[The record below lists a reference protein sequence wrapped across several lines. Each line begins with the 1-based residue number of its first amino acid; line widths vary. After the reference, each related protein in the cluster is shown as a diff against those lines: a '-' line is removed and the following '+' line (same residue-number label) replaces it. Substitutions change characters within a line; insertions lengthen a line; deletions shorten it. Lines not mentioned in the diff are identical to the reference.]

1 MADYDI
7 LIETN
12 GLNDLPKMIEKVHQH
27 KYLFVIT
34 DKNLFH
40 LYHER
45 LSDIL
50 NQFYVQYVV
59 VEPGEKSKSLK
70 TYQNV
75 SETLIEK
82 GIRRSDLILAFGGGV
97 IGDLAGFVAST
108 LYRGIPFVQIPTSLL
123 AMVDSSIGGK
133 VGIDLPHGKNL
144 LGSFYNP
151 LFVLVDPYLLETLPL
166 REYRNGLAEMIKA
179 GLIGDKKLYH
189 YLLEHEKVTENEIQM
204 AICVKRELVLND
216 PYDRN
221 ERMKLNFGH
230 TFGHAIERK
239 HQYET
244 YLHGEAISYG
254 MLIALEI
261 AISLNETKQELYDEL
276 KNLLVQRGLV
286 SEPLLRAE
294 EYKDQIIHDKKLLSD
309 GLHFILVTKPGDA
322 KIITLKLED
331 L

>member
-1 MADYDI
+1 MVDYDI
-7 LIETN
+7 SIGKDGLNELPKLIEQVN
-12 GLNDLPKMIEKVHQH
+12 QS
-27 KYLFVIT
+27 KYLFIIT
-34 DKNLFH
+34 DQNLFH

-45 LSDIL
+45 ISHLL
-50 NQFYVQYVV
+50 NQFFVQYIV

-70 TYQNV
+70 TYEHVTQ
-75 SETLIEK
+75 TLIEK

-108 LYRGIPFVQIPTSLL
+108 LYRGIPFAQIPTSLL

-133 VGIDLPHGKNL
+133 VGIDLPQGKNL
-144 LGSFYNP
+144 IGSFYNP
-151 LFVLVDPYLLETLPL
+151 RFVLIDPQLLDTLSK
-166 REYRNGLAEMIKA
+166 REYHNGLAEMIKA

-189 YLLEHEKVTENEIQM
+189 YLLDNEKVSETEIQM
-204 AICVKRELVLND
+204 AISVKRELVLSD
-216 PYDRN
+216 PYDKA

-261 AISLNETKQELYDEL
+261 GISLDETKPELYEEL
-276 KNLLVQRGLV
+276 KALLLKRGLV
-286 SEPLLRAE
+286 NEPLLKME
-294 EYKDQIIHDKKLLSD
+294 DYKDQIVHDKKLLAD
-309 GLHFILVTKPGDA
+309 GLHFVIVTKPGDA
-322 KIITLKLED
+322 KIMTLKLED
-331 L
+331 F